1 MLFACPQGAAQKE
14 KIATKWKGFVMPKSS
29 IHIKVG
35 NVNFVIHS
43 TRNNFSYSVVFLDE
57 KNEHLRTAKE
67 ALKIYREELAKRSLA
82 YSKRTGQK
90 LQKNVATILSAV
102 VNLEQHHTLK
112 DLQPILQKLEKDLDT
127 KIISCSIHRDEGT
140 LIEKSTGKKYFSG
153 EDFALNRNDGKLY
166 WIDEKKN
173 FLKLI
178 DLSKFEVKK
187 NYHAHIEFMGLD
199 SEGKAIKRN
208 RLNRHYLSA
217 LQDFVASTLQ
227 MERGRKLSK
236 AKHKDPHEFKK
247 EGVIKREV
255 QADLEKKATIKA
267 LKEIN
272 KQIRAQLQE
281 KKAQRPHYAKW
292 ESYYKELQE
301 YVKSEKPTMGKVMER
316 ISEFVGELLEQIQQ
330 KEQENFELLKE
341 KWEDTRNL
349 EEELEA
355 KKQRVKDL
363 EEKLD
368 ILENEQEELEQLK
381 EQMQAKEKEL
391 LEKIQEKSEEI
402 LSVEKKK
409 QELLEQI
416 KEKEEEI
423 EHKNKTIE
431 KLNNDVEELKQQVK
445 AKEQELLSDMTYQD
459 GTQAPWSAVAKH
471 YRKLY
476 EELKPKY
483 SNLKKQ
489 KEEERKRREKAEEKA
504 EELKNKIYSNYV
516 DNYAQEHITW
526 QELAEIYKEEKERL
540 KEENKALRER
550 LDEDQWIGR
559 NRNPRYVEKI
569 EAENQILK
577 EENGLLKKALLQIAQ
592 ELSIYK
598 PDNLFAN
605 LKEGIKKIVSRVRDI
620 ALSKYFLEEKNKQLE
635 EEIQE
640 LKGQNSWKM

>member
-1 MLFACPQGAAQKE
+1 MKR
-14 KIATKWKGFVMPKSS
+14 KSS
-29 IHIKVG
+29 IHIEQGKLG
-35 NVNFVIHS
+35 YLFHNDRTKQTANSI
-43 TRNNFSYSVVFLDE
+43 FSPR
-57 KNEHLRTAKE
+57 KNEYSTSAKE
-67 ALKIYREELAKRSLA
+67 AIEIYRQELQKRSEA
-82 YSKRTGQK
+82 YTKRTGKK
-90 LQKNVATILSAV
+90 LHKKTITHLSAI
-102 VNLEQHHTLK
+102 VNLDKQHN
-112 DLQPILQKLEKDLDT
+112 LEDVKEIAKHLEEELGT
-127 KIISCSIHRDEGT
+127 KVFQIAVHKDEGWVDEET
-140 LIEKSTGKKYFSG
+140 GEKH
-153 EDFALNRNDGKLY
+153 
-166 WIDEKKN
+166 I
-173 FLKLI
+173 
-178 DLSKFEVKK
+178 
-187 NYHAHIEFMGLD
+187 NYHAHLEMLGLD
-199 SEGKAIKRN
+199 EQGNSVRRKLDRKFLIN
-208 RLNRHYLSA
+208 
-217 LQDFVASTLQ
+217 LQDKVAEILNMQRGINYTA
-227 MERGRKLSK
+227 ER
-236 AKHKDPHEFKK
+236 KK
-247 EGVIKREV
+247 RPKRLDTYE
-255 QADLEKKATIKA
+255 
-267 LKEIN
+267 
-272 KQIRAQLQE
+272 
-281 KKAQRPHYAKW
+281 
-292 ESYYKELQE
+292 YKEHARRQAE
-301 YVKSEKPTMGKVMER
+301 
-316 ISEFVGELLEQIQQ
+316 
-330 KEQENFELLKE
+330 KE
-341 KWEDTRNL
+341 KETL
-349 EEELEA
+349 A
-355 KKQRVKDL
+355 KVKDL
-363 EEKLD
+363 KQ
-368 ILENEQEELEQLK
+368 ENKRLREELKQAHAKREHYAELEQFVKDLKEQVKAKELTIEQLK

-445 AKEQELLSDMTYQD
+445 AKEQEILSDINYKN
-459 GTQAPWSAVAKH
+459 GTPAPWSAVAKH